1 MAFQNMVN
9 MQLMMFLL
17 VGIGFFV
24 RKKGIIGGTARKE
37 LVNFCLY
44 ITLPFNIF
52 HSFRM
57 DWDSGMLTAFL
68 EVLLLSIGYNVIGML
83 KKCRTLFVHNGKKQ
97 PALHLNPHVSAI
109 FLQFPKPANLPRS
122 RGISTPPAELPKV
135 MTST

>member
-1 MAFQNMVN
+1 MRCVKSKIQFPKTVQDV
-9 MQLMMFLL
+9 
-17 VGIGFFV
+17 
-24 RKKGIIGGTARKE
+24 K
-37 LVNFCLY
+37 
-44 ITLPFNIF
+44 
-52 HSFRM
+52 
-57 DWDSGMLTAFL
+57 
-68 EVLLLSIGYNVIGML
+68 SIGYNVIGML